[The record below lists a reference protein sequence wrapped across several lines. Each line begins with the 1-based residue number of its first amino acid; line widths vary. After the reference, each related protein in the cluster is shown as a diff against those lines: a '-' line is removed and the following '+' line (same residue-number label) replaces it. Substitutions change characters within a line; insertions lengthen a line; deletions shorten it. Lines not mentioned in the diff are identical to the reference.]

1 VLRRS
6 HTRAAGDAAAR
17 GDGVAPRRGTP
28 DGSALDAGA
37 PPLAGP
43 SDHHQPLDAAA
54 PAGTGD
60 AAGAEG
66 RVALPR
72 ARARAASVGRALLG
86 PSPSSGLVMVHG
98 LHAAGGVLIGLSLA
112 DSLLFSVS
120 FDAARPRI
128 ILYLVVTMAPLA
140 VVAPAIG
147 PVVDRLGGNY
157 RLVLAAT
164 NLFRALMAFL
174 LSASLKSL
182 LFYPEAFVI
191 LVLSRAYSVCKSALV
206 PRLVGE
212 PAELVA
218 VNARLARAST
228 FFGFTAGAIG
238 AGVNALGG
246 SQWTVRTAAVVYLVG
261 TVLSMRLPRTPPRQA
276 VTTPTAYAELHA
288 PALLLGATVLSV
300 QRAAVGFFTFLVAV
314 TFKRSGEPTWVFG
327 AILAGSALGA
337 FIGTLLAPRL
347 RRAWSE
353 ELMVAVSLIAPAA
366 MALLAALQYT
376 RPTTIVAAGTLGM
389 FANVGRVAF
398 DAIVQRDAPDAE
410 QGRAFARFETR
421 FQLAWVLGALVPVVF
436 RPAGELGMLMLG
448 LGLAAGST
456 VYLAGARAARRI
468 TDELHAALDTIV
480 LGDDDPA
487 TAGAALPQELLR
499 SAERLLQA
507 GALRQAV
514 VAAHSAVDVVRDRWC
529 SDAAAQAADLAGL
542 DRHAAPLGEIDRIRR
557 LAIRPGAALGDDDAA
572 RAVELA
578 DAIVTA
584 LDGPRAAPRR
594 GDDEADEAE
603 GPADPDDP
611 SR

>member
-6 HTRAAGDAAAR
+6 HAR
-17 GDGVAPRRGTP
+17 SVGADGAKGDGAAPGEAAP
-28 DGSALDAGA
+28 DPPVLDAPVFGA
-37 PPLAGP
+37 PVARPELG
-43 SDHHQPLDAAA
+43 AAA
-54 PAGTGD
+54 PVPTRDDGGPP
-60 AAGAEG
+60 
-66 RVALPR
+66 LPR
-72 ARARAASVGRALLG
+72 ARSRAARFKRVLLG
-86 PSPSSGLVMVHG
+86 PAPSSGLVMVHG

-128 ILYLVVTMAPLA
+128 ILYLVLTMAPLA

-164 NLFRALMAFL
+164 NLFRAFMAFL
-174 LSASLKSL
+174 LSAHLKSL

-246 SQWTVRTAAVVYLVG
+246 SEWTVRFAALTYLVG
-261 TVLSMRLPRTPPRQA
+261 TVLSMLLPRTPPRQE
-276 VTTPTAYAELHA
+276 VVTPTAYAELHA

-327 AILAGSALGA
+327 AILAASALGA

-436 RPAGELGMLMLG
+436 RPAGEIGMLILG

-468 TDELHAALDTIV
+468 TADLHAALDSMV
-480 LGDDDPA
+480 LGDDHEA
-487 TAGAALPQELLR
+487 AGEALPQELLR

-557 LAIRPGAALGDDDAA
+557 QAIRPGAAIHDDDAA
-572 RAVELA
+572 RAIELA

-584 LDGPRAAPRR
+584 LDGPRALPRG
-594 GDDEADEAE
+594 GDDPADE
-603 GPADPDDP
+603 PDDRP
-611 SR
+611 AR